1 MRKYLKTP
9 DVRSTVVVV
18 LAVGFSVGIFGLLT
32 GCRSNA
38 GSKSHAMLGRP
49 AWHDVKCRLCYDES
63 VRVKHAVPAKASVG
77 VSRYTYIAKH
87 MCPGCK
93 AASDIYRQAG
103 ELTFKCKGCAPEGV
117 LCDICASPKKGRLFA
132 RSIGAP
138 TG

>member
-1 MRKYLKTP
+1 MRKYKKTF
-9 DVRSTVVVV
+9 DVRSTVFVV
-18 LAVGFSVGIFGLLT
+18 LAVVFSVAVFGLLA

-38 GSKSHAMLGRP
+38 GSESHAMSGRP

-63 VRVKHAVPAKASVG
+63 VRVKHAVPGKASAG

-93 AASDIYRQAG
+93 TTSDIYRQAG
-103 ELTFKCKGCAPEGV
+103 ELTFKCEGCTSEGV
-117 LCDICASPKKGRLFA
+117 LCDICASPKQGRSYTRA
-132 RSIGAP
+132 IGEP